1 MKSIGLL
8 PAAAGSAR
16 FLRCPV
22 RPYELE
28 HDGGFY
34 APCALIV
41 LLDAQALK
49 LHLVSGAVFLPETR
63 GTDDEGQ
70 DDDDDGQDDDDECAP
85 PPVLYQYLTSSA
97 ERHRFKA
104 LPDHLAA
111 PGA

>member
-1 MKSIGLL
+1 MKSTGLL

-16 FLRCPV
+16 CLRCPV
-22 RPYELE
+22 HPYELE
-28 HDGGFY
+28 HDGGVY

-49 LHLVSGAVFLPETR
+49 LHLVSGAVFLPETK
-63 GTDDEGQ
+63 GKDDA
-70 DDDDDGQDDDDECAP
+70 GQDDDDECAP

-97 ERHRFKA
+97 ERHRLKA